1 VEARPMKKKFSP
13 TRGFLEVVL
22 ENLAA
27 PDPKKIR
34 KRARRRHVLSSDNA
48 AATYGNKSVSG

>member
-1 VEARPMKKKFSP
+1 MKPKFSQ

-34 KRARRRHVLSSDNA
+34 KRARRRQHVLSSDNA